1 VKVEKTEKQ
10 GAERLLPKENE
21 SVKIKELIV
30 APVKAESSE
39 NLSEKVESFKQK
51 LADRLERMK
60 ETKQIETEVK
70 KPDKDKLALERNQMG
85 KKENDST
92 VERMNSG
99 KDVSFS
105 GWVSTLDL
113 KCRKAKVNVQD
124 FV

>member
-1 VKVEKTEKQ
+1 MKVEKTEKQ